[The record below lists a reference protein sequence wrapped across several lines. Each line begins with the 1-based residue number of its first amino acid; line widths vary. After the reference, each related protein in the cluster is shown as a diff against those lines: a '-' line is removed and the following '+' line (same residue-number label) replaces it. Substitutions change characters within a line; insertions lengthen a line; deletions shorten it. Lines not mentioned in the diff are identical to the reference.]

1 MATDLAAVLAE
12 ERRIMNL
19 YAPFYDAATLTN
31 SYGYQIERSR
41 FVEWMTKTLR
51 DAGRDPRELS
61 VLEAGC
67 GTGSVLDLLSQAG
80 FGRLTG
86 LDLAEGM
93 LREAKKRRLPHACWT
108 RALIEDPPFRS
119 EAFDVIFACFTLH
132 HLYDPQAF
140 FRLVDRTL
148 RPNGWFFVL
157 EYNADSSML
166 GGSGGGVRQ
175 ALGGGVRRS
184 LGSLARSLFASKNR
198 RALTSRPILP
208 FLENPAHRQLGFAAI
223 RQAMVHPERYEIHR
237 ELRGFLLP
245 ALLPVLVEESAF
257 DRTVA
262 RWAGAADCYLERR
275 FGGLFQWIAGRRR
288 P

>member
-19 YAPFYDAATLTN
+19 YAPDYDAATRTN
-31 SYGYQIERSR
+31 SYVYQIERSQ
-41 FVEWMTKTLR
+41 FIEWITKTLR

-67 GTGSVLDLLSQAG
+67 GTGSVLDRLAQAG

-93 LREAKKRRLPHACWT
+93 LLQARKRRLPQAGWT

-119 EAFDVIFACFTLH
+119 EVFDVILACFTLH

-148 RPNGWFFVL
+148 RPEGWFFVL
-157 EYNADSSML
+157 EYNADSGML
-166 GGSGGGVRQ
+166 ERS
-175 ALGGGVRRS
+175 GGGVRRS
-184 LGSLARSLFASKNR
+184 LGGLVRSLFAFKNR
-198 RALTSRPILP
+198 RALVSRPILP
-208 FLENPAHRQLGFAAI
+208 FLQNPAHRQLGFGAI
-223 RQAMVHPERYEIHR
+223 RQAMAHPERYEIRR
-237 ELRGFLLP
+237 ELRGLLLP
-245 ALLPVLVEESAF
+245 TMLPVLIEESAF

-262 RWAGAADCYLERR
+262 RWAGAADRHLERR

-288 P
+288 L